1 MPIDLGHIYDQ
12 HAQALFAFLLNLT
25 RSEAETRDIL
35 QDLFARLA
43 ARPGL
48 LDQARN
54 TRSYLIRLAHNLAI
68 DGHRRRSR
76 ETAAHE
82 RTGRELY
89 SVFSISP
96 DPDEAAFRGRLAEAL
111 GELPPEQRAVVH
123 LKLWEEMTFAQISDA
138 LDIPLN
144 TAASRYRYGIDKL
157 QTQLRPLYEEIR

>member
-54 TRSYLIRLAHNLAI
+54 TRSYLIRLARIFHTTI
-68 DGHRRRSR
+68 
-76 ETAAHE
+76 
-82 RTGRELY
+82 
-89 SVFSISP
+89 
-96 DPDEAAFRGRLAEAL
+96 
-111 GELPPEQRAVVH
+111 
-123 LKLWEEMTFAQISDA
+123 LKTVPGFC
-138 LDIPLN
+138 
-144 TAASRYRYGIDKL
+144 K
-157 QTQLRPLYEEIR
+157 